1 MTWQKSSYS
10 GGTGGNCVEVA
21 ATPYFIGIRDT
32 KNRDQG
38 HLAVSPKAWRTF
50 LKSPHVTGS

>member
-32 KNRDQG
+32 KNRAQG
-38 HLAVSPKAWRTF
+38 HLAVSSQTWRAF
-50 LKSPHVTGS
+50 LKSTYVAGS